1 MSYQVLARKWRP
13 HTFEQVV
20 GQQHV
25 LTALTNALDQGRL
38 HHAYLLSGTRGV
50 GKTTIARIL
59 AKSLNCEQGISS
71 TPCGVCGTCKEIDQG
86 NFVDLLEIDAAS
98 RTKVEDTR
106 ELLDNVQ
113 YRPARGRFKV
123 YLIDEVHMLSRHS
136 FNALLKTLEEP
147 PPYVKFLLATTDP
160 QKLPITI
167 LSRCLQFHLKSLDQS
182 QIAKQLEWVLG
193 EEGQPFEPRALL
205 ALAKAADGSM
215 RDALSLTDQAL
226 AHGNGSVGLASVLTM
241 LGTLDHHHLHQLLEA
256 ILRQDAPATMAKIT
270 EIATLGPD
278 FDQLHAELEALLHR
292 VAMAQLLPASVQE
305 QGADADALLQLA
317 GAMSPEEVQLCY
329 QIVLGGRKDLPWAPD
344 GRTALEMTCLR
355 MLAFSPRRA
364 QLHPASLAPLPSQAG
379 QGAAP
384 LGLGKSQGVTASP
397 TLAPQGT
404 ESTSTPL
411 GDQAEAA
418 TESVADLRQAG
429 ITAENDT
436 EHQADLSPSSAAL
449 VKQDGD
455 DESFEPALSP
465 LFAEQEALLQAAD
478 QMGYQPSP
486 APVAEDPAPDP
497 GLDEISASGA
507 MASPDIPVPAH
518 GEPAM
523 VHPAANQDAEPV
535 SMAQPVPQP
544 MAQPPEAAT
553 GSDGSGGILSLLGTR
568 NMLRSRLRAS
578 DTDAAPRTARTPSA
592 PKAGAG
598 QTAAP
603 VSPPAA
609 QQAGPGSAQTAM
621 VAPASSV
628 PDDWS
633 YDELPSHDDEED
645 NQQDYQE
652 YLAQGEQG
660 VVTPPRQAERGRAPA
675 PALSQR
681 TPEEAAPPWDPQGPS
696 TGIQQPIIRDA
707 AAASP
712 PAAGQPARPAAAQ
725 TVLEPSRAVPAQMEA
740 TAPVLETID
749 WDSIDSDQAQEEPGD
764 EPSKLLPASLLDN
777 CGDPWGELIARTRMG
792 GRLRQLAINGVM
804 VQEGSRVLLTL
815 KPEQRHLVSD
825 RALMELAAIIGPA
838 LGGEVQVEVTLGTVP
853 DCETPLEIEQRL
865 YLGVREQ
872 VKRDL
877 EQDPNIQFLRQRF
890 GAELHMDSIEPL
902 NR

>member
-71 TPCGVCGTCKEIDQG
+71 HPCGVCDTCREIDQG

-182 QIAKQLEWVLG
+182 QIAKQLEWVLDQ
-193 EEGQPFEPRALL
+193 EGQPFEPRALL

-226 AHGNGSVGLASVLTM
+226 AHGNGSVRLESVLTM

-355 MLAFSPRRA
+355 MLAFSPRREA
-364 QLHPASLAPLPSQAG
+364 VHPANLSALPVSMGALPGAGREAVSTLPGKPSGAEPAPHQAATTASTAAPAALTPTAPL
-379 QGAAP
+379 
-384 LGLGKSQGVTASP
+384 LV
-397 TLAPQGT
+397 
-404 ESTSTPL
+404 
-411 GDQAEAA
+411 
-418 TESVADLRQAG
+418 V
-429 ITAENDT
+429 
-436 EHQADLSPSSAAL
+436 QADEPAS
-449 VKQDGD
+449 GD
-455 DESFEPALSP
+455 DESNAT
-465 LFAEQEALLQAAD
+465 LFAEQHELLEEAQR
-478 QMGYQPSP
+478 MGYEAQPMQP
-486 APVAEDPAPDP
+486 EPQTGGAPQAKEAQP
-497 GLDEISASGA
+497 L
-507 MASPDIPVPAH
+507 
-518 GEPAM
+518 EPE
-523 VHPAANQDAEPV
+523 QPV
-535 SMAQPVPQP
+535 SSHEETLPTAAPAIAPE
-544 MAQPPEAAT
+544 PEAAP
-553 GSDGSGGILSLLGTR
+553 SAASSMQSLLGKR
-568 NMLRSRLRAS
+568 NLLRSRLRGDAGAATSSVPPRATPSKPAAPLATAAVQPVAPAPSAPARQATAAPAYAGSMTGYEDMPPLDAYDDSGS
-578 DTDAAPRTARTPSA
+578 DYEEYLNQGFGDGPVSAPAAQAAAPRPSA
-592 PKAGAG
+592 PQKASPASDDLPPWDLDGAPARAA
-598 QTAAP
+598 AAP
-603 VSPPAA
+603 VAAAPVTTPLAVPENVQPTAA
-609 QQAGPGSAQTAM
+609 QVM
-621 VAPASSV
+621 
-628 PDDWS
+628 
-633 YDELPSHDDEED
+633 
-645 NQQDYQE
+645 
-652 YLAQGEQG
+652 
-660 VVTPPRQAERGRAPA
+660 
-675 PALSQR
+675 
-681 TPEEAAPPWDPQGPS
+681 
-696 TGIQQPIIRDA
+696 
-707 AAASP
+707 
-712 PAAGQPARPAAAQ
+712 
-725 TVLEPSRAVPAQMEA
+725 
-740 TAPVLETID
+740 ETID
-749 WDSIDSDQAQEEPGD
+749 WDELESDAQPDEGEEVTRLI
-764 EPSKLLPASLLDN
+764 PSSLLVN
-777 CGDPWGELIARTRMG
+777 CGDPWAELIARTGVG
-792 GRLRQLAINGVM
+792 GRLRQLAINSVM
-804 VQEGSRVLLTL
+804 TRQGELVSLVL

-825 RALMELAAIIGPA
+825 RALADLAEIIGPEF
-838 LGGEVQVEVTLGTVP
+838 GQPVRVEVTLGTDP
-853 DCETPLEIEQRL
+853 ARETPLEIEHRL

-872 VKRDL
+872 VSRDL
-877 EQDPNIQFLRQRF
+877 ADDPNVQFLQQRF
-890 GAELHMDSIEPL
+890 GAVLHPESIEPL
-902 NR
+902 SR

>member
-71 TPCGVCGTCKEIDQG
+71 HPCGVCDTCREIDQG

-182 QIAKQLEWVLG
+182 QIAKQLEWVLDQ
-193 EEGQPFEPRALL
+193 EGQPFELRALL

-226 AHGNGSVGLASVLTM
+226 AHGNGSVRLESVLTM

-355 MLAFSPRRA
+355 MLAFSPRREA
-364 QLHPASLAPLPSQAG
+364 VHPANLSALPVSMGALPGAGREAVSTLPGKPSGAEPAPHQAATAASTAVPAALTPTAPL
-379 QGAAP
+379 
-384 LGLGKSQGVTASP
+384 
-397 TLAPQGT
+397 LA
-404 ESTSTPL
+404 
-411 GDQAEAA
+411 
-418 TESVADLRQAG
+418 V
-429 ITAENDT
+429 
-436 EHQADLSPSSAAL
+436 QADEPAS
-449 VKQDGD
+449 GD
-455 DESFEPALSP
+455 DESNAT
-465 LFAEQEALLQAAD
+465 LFAEQHELLEEAQRMGYEAQPMQPEPQTGGAPQAVEAQPLESKQPVSSHEEALPTAA
-478 QMGYQPSP
+478 P
-486 APVAEDPAPDP
+486 A
-497 GLDEISASGA
+497 IAS
-507 MASPDIPVPAH
+507 
-518 GEPAM
+518 EL
-523 VHPAANQDAEPV
+523 
-535 SMAQPVPQP
+535 
-544 MAQPPEAAT
+544 EAAP
-553 GSDGSGGILSLLGTR
+553 SAPSAASSMQSLLGKR
-568 NMLRSRLRAS
+568 NLLRSRLRG
-578 DTDAAPRTARTPSA
+578 DAGAATSSAPPRATPSKPVAPLAIPAVQPVAPAPSA
-592 PKAGAG
+592 PARQAAAAPAYAGPMTGYEDLPPLEAYDDSGSDYEEYLNQGFGDGPVSAPAAQALAPRPSAPQKASPASDDLPPWDLDGAPARAA
-598 QTAAP
+598 AAP
-603 VSPPAA
+603 VA
-609 QQAGPGSAQTAM
+609 
-621 VAPASSV
+621 VAP
-628 PDDWS
+628 
-633 YDELPSHDDEED
+633 
-645 NQQDYQE
+645 
-652 YLAQGEQG
+652 
-660 VVTPPRQAERGRAPA
+660 VT
-675 PALSQR
+675 
-681 TPEEAAPPWDPQGPS
+681 TP
-696 TGIQQPIIRDA
+696 
-707 AAASP
+707 
-712 PAAGQPARPAAAQ
+712 
-725 TVLEPSRAVPAQMEA
+725 LAVPENVQPTTAQVM
-740 TAPVLETID
+740 ETID
-749 WDSIDSDQAQEEPGD
+749 WDELESDAQPDEGEEVTRLI
-764 EPSKLLPASLLDN
+764 PSSLLAN
-777 CGDPWGELIARTRMG
+777 CGDPWAELIARTGVG
-792 GRLRQLAINGVM
+792 GRLRQLAINSVM
-804 VQEGSRVLLTL
+804 TRQGELVSLVL

-825 RALMELAAIIGPA
+825 RALADLAEIIGPEF
-838 LGGEVQVEVTLGTVP
+838 GQPVRVEVTLGTDP
-853 DCETPLEIEQRL
+853 ARETPLEIEHRL

-872 VKRDL
+872 VSRDL
-877 EQDPNIQFLRQRF
+877 ADDPNVQFLQQRF
-890 GAELHMDSIEPL
+890 GAVLHPESIEPL
-902 NR
+902 SR

>member
-71 TPCGVCGTCKEIDQG
+71 TPCGVCSTCKEIDQG

-182 QIAKQLEWVLG
+182 QIAKQLEWVLDQ
-193 EEGQPFEPRALL
+193 EGQPFEPRALL

-226 AHGNGSVGLASVLTM
+226 AHGNGSVLLDSVLTM

-256 ILRQDAPATMAKIT
+256 VLRQDAPATMAKIS
-270 EIATLGPD
+270 EVATLGPD

-292 VAMAQLLPASVQE
+292 IAMAQLLPASVQE

-364 QLHPASLAPLPSQAG
+364 QLHPASLGALPNPAG

-384 LGLGKSQGVTASP
+384 LGLGKPQGSATSSAL
-397 TLAPQGT
+397 TPQGT
-404 ESTSTPL
+404 EPASAPRGVPTPAS
-411 GDQAEAA
+411 QAEQVDLQSGAGVVNSQNGVA
-418 TESVADLRQAG
+418 GETEKAPDLAP
-429 ITAENDT
+429 AP
-436 EHQADLSPSSAAL
+436 ASASLSEPN
-449 VKQDGD
+449 D
-455 DESFEPALSP
+455 DELLEPGLSP

-478 QMGYQPSP
+478 QMGYQPHP
-486 APVAEDPAPDP
+486 APVGERQP
-497 GLDEISASGA
+497 SGFDA
-507 MASPDIPVPAH
+507 ASPADLLTSQHIA
-518 GEPAM
+518 EEM
-523 VHPAANQDAEPV
+523 AEPV
-535 SMAQPVPQP
+535 EAHPVAAQGAAP
-544 MAQPPEAAT
+544 APEEA
-553 GSDGSGGILSLLGTR
+553 SGSGGGIMSLLGTR

-578 DTDAAPRTARTPSA
+578 DADAAPRSTARAQSGPR
-592 PKAGAG
+592 PGAG
-598 QTAAP
+598 QAAVSAAP
-603 VSPPAA
+603 SAASQPAA
-609 QQAGPGSAQTAM
+609 ASQAGPASVQAAM
-621 VAPASSV
+621 VSPASSF
-628 PDDWS
+628 PGDWS
-633 YDELPSHDDEED
+633 YDTQPDHDEEED
-645 NQQDYQE
+645 NQRDYQE
-652 YLAQGEQG
+652 YLAQGAQA
-660 VVTPPRQAERGRAPA
+660 VATPPSRADSTNTA
-675 PALSQR
+675 RAASVSLDDAL
-681 TPEEAAPPWDPQGPS
+681 PPWDPQGPS
-696 TGIQQPIIRDA
+696 TGIQQPIAHA
-707 AAASP
+707 AVGSSSP
-712 PAAGQPARPAAAQ
+712 NGAQPASLPVAQGALASVDGLQVQDEVAA
-725 TVLEPSRAVPAQMEA
+725 P
-740 TAPVLETID
+740 PVLETID
-749 WDSIDSDQAQEEPGD
+749 WDSIESNQAQEAPGD
-764 EPSKLLPASLLDN
+764 EPGRLIPATLLDN
-777 CGDPWGELIARTRMG
+777 CGDPWSELIARTRVG

-804 VQEGSRVLLTL
+804 VQAGSRVLLTL

-825 RALMELAAIIGPA
+825 RALMELAAIIGPE

-853 DCETPLEIEQRL
+853 DQETPLEIEQRL

>member
-71 TPCGVCGTCKEIDQG
+71 HPCGVCDTCREIDQG

-182 QIAKQLEWVLG
+182 QIAKQLEWVLDQ
-193 EEGQPFEPRALL
+193 EGQPFEPRALL

-226 AHGNGSVGLASVLTM
+226 AHGNGSVRLESVLTM

-355 MLAFSPRRA
+355 MLAFSPRREA
-364 QLHPASLAPLPSQAG
+364 VHPANLSALPVSMGALPGAGREAVSALPGKPSGAEPAPHQAATTASTAAPAALTPTAPL
-379 QGAAP
+379 
-384 LGLGKSQGVTASP
+384 
-397 TLAPQGT
+397 LA
-404 ESTSTPL
+404 
-411 GDQAEAA
+411 
-418 TESVADLRQAG
+418 V
-429 ITAENDT
+429 
-436 EHQADLSPSSAAL
+436 QADEPAS
-449 VKQDGD
+449 GD
-455 DESFEPALSP
+455 DESNAT
-465 LFAEQEALLQAAD
+465 LFAEQHELLEEAQR
-478 QMGYQPSP
+478 MGY
-486 APVAEDPAPDP
+486 E
-497 GLDEISASGA
+497 
-507 MASPDIPVPAH
+507 
-518 GEPAM
+518 
-523 VHPAANQDAEPV
+523 
-535 SMAQPVPQP
+535 AQPMQPEPQTGGAP
-544 MAQPPEAAT
+544 QAVEAQPLESEQPASFHEEVLPTAAPAITPEPEAAP
-553 GSDGSGGILSLLGTR
+553 SAASSMQSLLGKR
-568 NMLRSRLRAS
+568 NLLRSRLRGDAGAATS
-578 DTDAAPRTARTPSA
+578 SVPPRATPSKPAAPLAIPAVQPVAPAPSA
-592 PKAGAG
+592 PA
-598 QTAAP
+598 
-603 VSPPAA
+603 
-609 QQAGPGSAQTAM
+609 
-621 VAPASSV
+621 
-628 PDDWS
+628 
-633 YDELPSHDDEED
+633 
-645 NQQDYQE
+645 
-652 YLAQGEQG
+652 
-660 VVTPPRQAERGRAPA
+660 RQ
-675 PALSQR
+675 
-681 TPEEAAPPWDPQGPS
+681 
-696 TGIQQPIIRDA
+696 A
-707 AAASP
+707 AAASAYAGPMTGYEDMP
-712 PAAGQPARPAAAQ
+712 PLDAYDDSGSDYEEYLNQGFGDGPVSAPEAQAAAPRPSAPQKASPASDDLPPWDLDGAPARAAAAPVAAAPV
-725 TVLEPSRAVPAQMEA
+725 TTPLAVPDNVQPTAAQVM
-740 TAPVLETID
+740 ETID
-749 WDSIDSDQAQEEPGD
+749 WDELESDAQPDEGEEVTRLI
-764 EPSKLLPASLLDN
+764 PSSLLVN
-777 CGDPWGELIARTRMG
+777 CGDPWAELIARTGVG
-792 GRLRQLAINGVM
+792 GRLRQLAINSVM
-804 VQEGSRVLLTL
+804 TRQGELVSLVL

-825 RALMELAAIIGPA
+825 RALADLAEIIGPEF
-838 LGGEVQVEVTLGTVP
+838 GQPVRVEVTLGTDP
-853 DCETPLEIEQRL
+853 ARETPLEIEHRL

-872 VKRDL
+872 VSRDL
-877 EQDPNIQFLRQRF
+877 ADDPNVQFLQQRF
-890 GAELHMDSIEPL
+890 GAVLHPESIEPL
-902 NR
+902 SR